1 MADLQSQD
9 YIRISAST
17 LTPPTV
23 RNHEQEVANPPLEA
37 IEQAVLALDASVR
50 TLVVL
55 EVGEGAAHM
64 AVGGGRGQYVVYMT
78 CDNVQFEQLTNDSD
92 DNARVLLCAGGQ
104 EGEYAKRFVVDL
116 DAALGAVRHYVR
128 EGEADRSLRWT
139 TR

>member
-1 MADLQSQD
+1 MAVELMITDEWQG
-9 YIRISAST
+9 
-17 LTPPTV
+17 V
-23 RNHEQEVANPPLEA
+23 RNHEQEVANPPMEA

-55 EVGEGAAHM
+55 EVGEGASHM
-64 AVGGGRGQYVVYMT
+64 AVGGGSGHYVVYMT
-78 CDNVQFEQLTNDSD
+78 DDNVQFEQLTNDSG

-104 EGEYAKRFVVDL
+104 EGEYAKCFVVDL
-116 DAALGAVRHYVR
+116 DAALMAVRHYVR